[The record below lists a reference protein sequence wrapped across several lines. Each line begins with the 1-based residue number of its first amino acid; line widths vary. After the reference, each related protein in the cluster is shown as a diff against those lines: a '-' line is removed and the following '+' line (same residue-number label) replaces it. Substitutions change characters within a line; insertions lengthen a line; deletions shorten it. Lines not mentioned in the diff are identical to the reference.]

1 MSSKADVQPKKKV
14 SVSFMLSFG
23 FGILVILVCIIVF
36 VSLNR
41 VNNIIVSLN
50 EINDVN
56 AQAQR
61 YAINFRGSV
70 HDRAIAIRDVV
81 LIDEDDTQGLQKLMQ
96 QISNLEKF
104 YKDSEDMMEERFLKT
119 NLLEDHQRAILNEIS
134 ATQAK
139 AIPLI
144 VQVTQ
149 AKLAGD
155 TKKAREILYTLS
167 PYFVQWL
174 AQINEFI
181 DDEENANSELTKD
194 LRELV
199 DRFKILLYV
208 LLGFAIIFGVGIA
221 TTVIRGLLRMLGG
234 EPHKAS
240 AIVAKIANGNL
251 SEPVHYHGG
260 KDSMLYSIASMQ
272 EHLKETVKSISASSY
287 QISESASIVSKTS
300 HEAQNA
306 ANEQSHH
313 SNLIAQKL
321 QEMHQVVA
329 NISDIAK
336 QTEENSSKTVDIS
349 VEGMKTIGETAEE
362 IGKITEMISVSANN
376 IRELQQQS
384 VEISNSANLIAEI
397 ADQTNLLALNAAI
410 EAARAGEHGRGFAV
424 VADEVRKLAERTAG
438 TTMEISSAISL
449 IQESIG
455 TSVAS
460 IEEIVPQIDKG
471 QKLIMDSVQILE
483 SIQDQAKDSFEKAK
497 IVASSSLEQGNTMA
511 SITHD
516 MENISKLSNDTS
528 LSLQNAN
535 KRIDELERISQTLK
549 DNVAFFKV

>member
-272 EHLKETVKSISASSY
+272 EHLKESIKIY
-287 QISESASIVSKTS
+287 FCFF
-300 HEAQNA
+300 
-306 ANEQSHH
+306 
-313 SNLIAQKL
+313 L
-321 QEMHQVVA
+321 
-329 NISDIAK
+329 SD
-336 QTEENSSKTVDIS
+336 
-349 VEGMKTIGETAEE
+349 
-362 IGKITEMISVSANN
+362 
-376 IRELQQQS
+376 
-384 VEISNSANLIAEI
+384 
-397 ADQTNLLALNAAI
+397 
-410 EAARAGEHGRGFAV
+410 
-424 VADEVRKLAERTAG
+424 
-438 TTMEISSAISL
+438 
-449 IQESIG
+449 
-455 TSVAS
+455 
-460 IEEIVPQIDKG
+460 
-471 QKLIMDSVQILE
+471 
-483 SIQDQAKDSFEKAK
+483 
-497 IVASSSLEQGNTMA
+497 
-511 SITHD
+511 
-516 MENISKLSNDTS
+516 
-528 LSLQNAN
+528 
-535 KRIDELERISQTLK
+535 
-549 DNVAFFKV
+549 

>member
-104 YKDSEDMMEERFLKT
+104 YKDSEDMMEEKFLKT
-119 NLLEDHQRAILNEIS
+119 NLLKDHQRAILNEIS

-199 DRFKILLYV
+199 DRFKTLLYV

-329 NISDIAK
+329 NISDIAR